1 MKTKKHPKETTNKM
15 AVMPVPKLMLSMGI
29 PMVLSMMLQAAYN
42 IVDSAFVGGMKE
54 NGEIALNALTLAFP
68 VQMLMVAVAIGTG
81 VGMGAI
87 LSMRLGQGEREKVAQ
102 AAGNGIFLGMVIYV
116 VFLLFGLF
124 GAKAYIAS
132 QTQNGLAASMA
143 VTYLRICCVMSMGI
157 VFFSIYEKL
166 LQATGNSL
174 YSTIAQIA
182 GAITNIVLDPIMIHG
197 LLGLPEMGVA
207 GAAWAT
213 VIGQI
218 VSLVLALVFH
228 LRKNTEVQ
236 NHIRYLRPQGSL
248 IREIYAIGLPA
259 IIAQALMSVM
269 TYGLNLILGTISESA
284 VTAYG
289 LYYKVQQFILFA
301 AFGLRDA
308 ITPIVSFN
316 YGKRDKKR
324 VQGGI
329 RCGLLY
335 TLVIMLFGTLFLETG
350 ASAFAT
356 LFGLSGETRE
366 MCISAMRVISLSF
379 LFAGANVAFQ
389 GIFQALESGLESL
402 VISVCRQMLFVLPV
416 AYGFS
421 LIARMEKDKIWLV
434 WLTFLLAEA
443 LSCAIACGFMAR
455 LWKRKIKEA

>member
-1 MKTKKHPKETTNKM
+1 MKTKKHPKETTNK
-15 AVMPVPKLMLSMGI
+15 
-29 PMVLSMMLQAAYN
+29 
-42 IVDSAFVGGMKE
+42 
-54 NGEIALNALTLAFP
+54 
-68 VQMLMVAVAIGTG
+68 
-81 VGMGAI
+81 
-87 LSMRLGQGEREKVAQ
+87 
-102 AAGNGIFLGMVIYV
+102 
-116 VFLLFGLF
+116 
-124 GAKAYIAS
+124 
-132 QTQNGLAASMA
+132 MA

-182 GAITNIVLDPIMIHG
+182 GAITNIVLDPIMIYG

-248 IREIYAIGLPA
+248 IREIY
-259 IIAQALMSVM
+259 
-269 TYGLNLILGTISESA
+269 
-284 VTAYG
+284 
-289 LYYKVQQFILFA
+289 
-301 AFGLRDA
+301 
-308 ITPIVSFN
+308 
-316 YGKRDKKR
+316 
-324 VQGGI
+324 
-329 RCGLLY
+329 
-335 TLVIMLFGTLFLETG
+335 
-350 ASAFAT
+350 
-356 LFGLSGETRE
+356 
-366 MCISAMRVISLSF
+366 VISLSF
-379 LFAGANVAFQ
+379 VFAGANVAFQ